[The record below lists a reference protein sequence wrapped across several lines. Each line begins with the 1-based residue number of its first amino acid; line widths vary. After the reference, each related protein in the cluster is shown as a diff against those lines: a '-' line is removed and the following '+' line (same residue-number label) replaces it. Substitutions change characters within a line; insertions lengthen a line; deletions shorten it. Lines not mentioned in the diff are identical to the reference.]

1 MRVAARVPV
10 DVYAVSDVHAEHGRN
25 AAWTRAL
32 RRRRASDALVVA
44 GDVADDVE
52 GVVGTLDA
60 FRDVG
65 FGEVFYTFGNH
76 ECWITG
82 ADERR
87 GTRDSTEKI
96 REVMRACAARGA
108 RTKPARVGE
117 KMWIAPL
124 HAYHHASFD
133 TEPDVEEALPEV
145 SSVMNDFRFAK
156 WPAPLSDRDES
167 VAAWCDALNDDGWD
181 EFLGSIERGD
191 RVISFSHFLPR
202 IELLPEKRMLFYP
215 KLAQASGSVFL
226 RRRIDAIK
234 ERVNDGDLTHVFG
247 HTHFGWNQTL
257 DGVRYVQA
265 ALATPSEWVKR
276 PRSLVVGEFSNESDE
291 PLCVF
296 KDGEFIN
303 DHRAMWSDYYSMHER
318 APEDVELAPHAREFI
333 RRRWG
338 DKRRSAAAD
347 SLPPPPGATGVID

>member
-1 MRVAARVPV
+1 MSRRYVYDRINGKELSRRLDTLGITARELMR
-10 DVYAVSDVHAEHGRN
+10 
-25 AAWTRAL
+25 
-32 RRRRASDALVVA
+32 
-44 GDVADDVE
+44 
-52 GVVGTLDA
+52 
-60 FRDVG
+60 
-65 FGEVFYTFGNH
+65 
-76 ECWITG
+76 ITG